1 MCWERRLGVEILLV
15 MFLVVASVLDLW
27 KKEVPFL
34 LFVGFFLIGVW
45 NGHYLSWIFGIF
57 FLFLGFI
64 TGQKIGYGDGC
75 AILVAGTFLMFD
87 RMIMILLSSIFMMG
101 GVALFLMVVKKKGK
115 DYEIPYI
122 PMLFIGYL
130 LERGIACI

>member
-1 MCWERRLGVEILLV
+1 MEILFV
-15 MFLVVASVLDLW
+15 VFLVVASVFDLW

-45 NGHYLSWIFGIF
+45 NGNYLSWIFGFI
-57 FLFLGFI
+57 FLFLGFV
-64 TGQKIGYGDGC
+64 TRQKIGYGDGC
-75 AILVAGTFLMFD
+75 AILVAGTYLPFD
-87 RMIMILLSSIFMMG
+87 RMITILLSSIFMMG
-101 GVALFLMVVKKKGK
+101 GVALFLITVKKKGK